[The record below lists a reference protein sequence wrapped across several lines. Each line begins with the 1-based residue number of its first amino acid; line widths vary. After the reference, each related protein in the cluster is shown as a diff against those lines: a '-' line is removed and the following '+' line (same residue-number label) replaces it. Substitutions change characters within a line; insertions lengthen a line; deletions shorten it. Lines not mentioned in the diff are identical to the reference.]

1 MSAINPDVSP
11 WMLFSRFN
19 LVLLV
24 FILWLLAQLVV
35 PIKFIPYFL
44 LSKLEIL
51 KTLIPA
57 IGIVVCTLLYVDKVR
72 LNGKMKAFYLF
83 SAFGLIKSCIL
94 FFTLSMNLEYFINP
108 LMYTLWVLIMF
119 ITAPSIFNSL
129 SKIRI
134 FLRCMI
140 VTFSIVAVIC
150 LWFVVYFGIDVELLY
165 RGGRLTFV
173 YGNPLYLGGVAY
185 SIICCSLMLTELS
198 KSAVERNLLYLL
210 LVVCFWVILESYSRT
225 FLAGVFVL
233 LVVYLFN
240 KLVHYRGVLVLLTL
254 ACSTSFIF
262 VYLFQIINSESLSA
276 NALNSLSSGRFG
288 NWSLAFQ
295 QSMDGLNALWGG
307 DGTSNYDK
315 SLDAADGDSVD
326 VTFQR
331 YSIDNTYIEIFIN
344 SGLIGISLFLWGLVS
359 IFRIISLSSLRKTK
373 NGENLIGILSISH
386 AIFTSVVVSGL
397 FYGHYPSL
405 GNTINAVVL
414 PAVLSVIFLVNR
426 HTIASKK
433 GNY

>member
-1 MSAINPDVSP
+1 MSTINPDVSP
-11 WMLFSRFN
+11 WRLFSRFS

-24 FILWLLAQLVV
+24 FILWMLAQLVV
-35 PIKFIPYFL
+35 PIKFIPYSL
-44 LSKLEIL
+44 LSKIEIL
-51 KTLIPA
+51 KMLIPA
-57 IGIVVCTLLYVDKVR
+57 IGIVVCTLLYVDKVI
-72 LNGKMKAFYLF
+72 LTGKVKAFYLF
-83 SAFGLIKSCIL
+83 GAFCLMKSWIL
-94 FFTLSMNLEYFINP
+94 FFTFPTTLGYFINSV
-108 LMYTLWVLIMF
+108 MYTLWVLIMF
-119 ITAPSIFNSL
+119 IIAPSIFNSL
-129 SKIRI
+129 SKIRT

-150 LWFVVYFGIDVELLY
+150 LWFVAYFGIDVELLY
-165 RGGRLTFV
+165 RDGRLTFL

-185 SIICCSLMLTELS
+185 SIICCSLMLIELS
-198 KSAVERNLLYLL
+198 KSTVERILLYLL

-225 FLAGVFVL
+225 FMAGVFVL

-240 KLVHYRGVLVLLTL
+240 KLVHSRGILVLLTL

-276 NALNSLSSGRFG
+276 NALNSLSSGRVG

-295 QSMDGLNALWGG
+295 QSMDGLNVLWGG
-307 DGTSNYDK
+307 DGTSNYVK
-315 SLDAADGDSVD
+315 SLGTADGDSVD
-326 VTFQR
+326 ATFQR

-359 IFRIISLSSLRKTK
+359 IFRMISLSSLRKTK
-373 NGENLIGILSISH
+373 DGENLIGILSISY
-386 AIFTSVVVSGL
+386 AIFTSVVVSGF

-405 GNTINAVVL
+405 GNTINAAVL